1 MPAFDIVLDC
11 VHNAF
16 IAHGECQMLSAKKE
30 AAISVRLSKAKK
42 KAAQNAAEEHCC
54 SVTSMVEQVL
64 TIWLK
69 KAGYLK

>member
-1 MPAFDIVLDC
+1 
-11 VHNAF
+11 
-16 IAHGECQMLSAKKE
+16 MLSAKKE